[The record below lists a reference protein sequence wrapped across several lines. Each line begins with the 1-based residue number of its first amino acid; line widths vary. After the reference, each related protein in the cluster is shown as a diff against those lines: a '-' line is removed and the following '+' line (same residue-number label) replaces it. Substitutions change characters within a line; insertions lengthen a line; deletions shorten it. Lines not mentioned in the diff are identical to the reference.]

1 MTDPTPLWR
10 TTEHADLTVLEQAWG
25 AHRLSQ
31 ILGAA
36 LGSYNRRGNVDART
50 AGAVLGVTEGTIR
63 RWVRN
68 GVPASKMQA
77 VIDLVRPPQGA
88 FELEHS
94 DLIVARQNLAI
105 VIADPQKGA
114 DLWGH
119 KGWLD
124 RHDLAIVKIAGAP
137 VMVARI
143 ARHDRSATA
152 QRNMLQGGLKDAHGH
167 YLPPA
172 EILTFPNYFAA
183 TIARLEILEDV
194 YPFRVQ
200 MPEGKLSRGGS
211 KAWLAEAPRK
221 PLSSYRRNPRRRT
234 RSKAQVGVRPA
245 TD

>member
-10 TTEHADLTVLEQAWG
+10 TTEHADLAVLEQAWG

-50 AGAVLGVTEGTIR
+50 AGAVLGVTDGTIR
-63 RWVRN
+63 RWLRA
-68 GVPASKMQA
+68 GVPTSKMQA

-105 VIADPQKGA
+105 VTADPQKGA

-124 RHDLAIVKIAGAP
+124 RHDPEL
-137 VMVARI
+137 
-143 ARHDRSATA
+143 
-152 QRNMLQGGLKDAHGH
+152 
-167 YLPPA
+167 LPPEPPPA
-172 EILTFPNYFAA
+172 HTKQGPGRRSPHHRLTLAA
-183 TIARLEILEDV
+183 GFSS
-194 YPFRVQ
+194 P
-200 MPEGKLSRGGS
+200 
-211 KAWLAEAPRK
+211 PR
-221 PLSSYRRNPRRRT
+221 T
-234 RSKAQVGVRPA
+234 WWM
-245 TD
+245 